1 MEPKNDVAHHLCNK
15 FYKVLSHIVDR
26 IVSNLDAQ
34 LDEIENKSM
43 RKIESMYIKRL
54 QDLEKANRKMKA
66 KLMENMQKLNGQTE
80 LIYRIRML
88 N

>member
-1 MEPKNDVAHHLCNK
+1 M
-15 FYKVLSHIVDR
+15 DR